1 MNLCRRWRSKAMAS
15 CEIALGTIGSE
26 SIRESAIRAG
36 AKINL
41 AAAKLKSNPFHSA
54 QKIIEQGHSWERQDT
69 HAINLVELQRTLEM
83 SSRVMSAIS
92 ELILVNGGR

>member
-1 MNLCRRWRSKAMAS
+1 MAS

-41 AAAKLKSNPFHSA
+41 STARLKSNPFHSA
-54 QKIIEQGHSWERQDT
+54 QKIIEQGPSWERQDT

-92 ELILVNGGR
+92 ELILVNGCRGFKEK